1 MIRIGL
7 LGASRIADKAIFQV
21 LPLLNGFTVQAVAAS
36 NKAKAQAYADIYPI
50 NHVAENYQLL
60 EFKCAEF
67 AEEYLYGEWRKEGT
81 PIGNPPQ

>member
-36 NKAKAQAYADIYPI
+36 NKAKALGDPVREK
-50 NHVAENYQLL
+50 HGSELH
-60 EFKCAEF
+60 
-67 AEEYLYGEWRKEGT
+67 R
-81 PIGNPPQ
+81 